1 MEVKVLMNT
10 AAKKLLFLLQH
21 PEKKLIPFGKNF
33 IYLSAIIENNYL
45 NKKMKVVRH
54 FSPTLF

>member
-1 MEVKVLMNT
+1 MEMKVLMNT

-45 NKKMKVVRH
+45 NKKCEM
-54 FSPTLF
+54 L